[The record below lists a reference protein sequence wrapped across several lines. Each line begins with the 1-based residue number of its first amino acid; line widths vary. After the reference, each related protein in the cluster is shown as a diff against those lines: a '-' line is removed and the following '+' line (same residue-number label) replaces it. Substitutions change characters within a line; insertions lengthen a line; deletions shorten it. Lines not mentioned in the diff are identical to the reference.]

1 MQDCKSEEQ
10 INPQTFRLVYK
21 SAAANICC
29 LLVFACMHR
38 SVFLLMFM
46 QKAQHNAR
54 RTCILLEALV
64 SCVLE
69 NTNQFLSHALL
80 FTLCSR
86 LSLSFLSA

>member
-1 MQDCKSEEQ
+1 M
-10 INPQTFRLVYK
+10 PQTFRLVYK

-46 QKAQHNAR
+46 QKVQHNAR
-54 RTCILLEALV
+54 CTCILLEALV

-69 NTNQFLSHALL
+69 NQFLSDALP
-80 FTLCSR
+80 F
-86 LSLSFLSA
+86 SLSVVVSLLPFSLPDSPFLP